1 MRLNNLFQVF
11 MPVLCF
17 LLIVSGENVAAQD
30 KRGKK
35 EEISITSSFKPSIV
49 KTGKLEFQAGAPPK
63 DTTAYRLSY
72 PTIPIQFNTPM
83 SSFLIKPLSFHA
95 SEKEQD
101 KEDVYAK
108 LGFGNLSTPFAS
120 LGYTARK
127 AKEQFSVNIDHI
139 SSKGKLEDQQYAHSS
154 LNLGY
159 KNTIAENRVARVYA
173 GYDRQGYRLYGFDRN
188 INPSFSAA
196 DLRQNFNQFHLGAS
210 YDHLS
215 GDNGSMNLKPE
226 FRADFLTASREQS
239 EFAFRLAFPIA
250 YKINEKLNAAVAMD
264 AQLVSYTMGSQT
276 NTSAALVQVP
286 LSIEYSPSSFNIK
299 GSIIPA
305 LKSNKFVLIPNLQL
319 AYSLAE
325 SGVKLKAA
333 IVNNMNI
340 NSLQKLYAINPF
352 LLSPHTSLTTFQQTD
367 YFAGIEWLSTKGL
380 QLKFNGGYTVFN
392 DMPLFIN
399 AEGSGKEMKV
409 LNEKHLTAIQ
419 LGGEVN
425 YTFTPEMEFR
435 SSINMYAFQNQERY
449 AAAYGLLPLELK
461 FGFLWKPIEGLT
473 TRVNADLWR
482 GAISRSPGMPE
493 KRLKDAADINLGVD
507 YKLNKKWGLWVDL
520 NNIANI
526 QYQRWNQYD
535 SFGFNFIAGLRYS
548 FTKAK

>member
-1 MRLNNLFQVF
+1 MRSNNLFQVF

-17 LLIVSGENVAAQD
+17 LLIVTGGNVAAQD

-49 KTGKLEFQAGAPPK
+49 KTGKLEFQAEAPPK
-63 DTTAYRLSY
+63 DSTAYRLSY
-72 PTIPIQFNTPM
+72 PTLPIQFSTPM
-83 SSFLIKPLSFHA
+83 SSFIIKPLSFHTT
-95 SEKEQD
+95 EKQQD
-101 KEDVYAK
+101 KEDAYAK

-127 AKEQFSVNIDHI
+127 AKEQFSANLDHI

-159 KNTIAENRVARVYA
+159 KNTIAENRIARVYA
-173 GYDRQGYRLYGFDRN
+173 GFDRQGYRLYGFDHV
-188 INPSFSAA
+188 INPSLPVA
-196 DLRQNFNQFHLGAS
+196 DLRQNFNNFHLGAK

-215 GDNGSMNLKPE
+215 GENGSMTLMPE
-226 FRADFLTASREQS
+226 FRADFLTASRAQS
-239 EFAFRLAFPIA
+239 EFAFKLAFPIV
-250 YKINEKLNAAVAMD
+250 YKINEKLNAGIAIN
-264 AQLVSYTMGSQT
+264 AQLASLKNGTQS
-276 NTSAALVQVP
+276 NLSAALVQVP
-286 LSIEYSPSSFNIK
+286 LSFGYSPSSFNIK
-299 GSIIPA
+299 GSIIPV
-305 LKSNKFVLIPNLQL
+305 LKSKKFSLVPNLQL
-319 AYSLAE
+319 DYSLAE
-325 SGVKLKAA
+325 TGVKLKVAV
-333 IVNNMNI
+333 VNKLDI
-340 NSLQKLYAINPF
+340 NSLHKLYAFNPF
-352 LLSPHTSLTTFQQTD
+352 LVSPDSLTTFQQTD
-367 YFAGIEWLSTKGL
+367 FYAGVEWLSAKGL
-380 QLKFNGGYTVFN
+380 QLKFIGGYTVFN
-392 DMPLFIN
+392 DLPLFIN
-399 AEGSGKEMKV
+399 GQGSGKEMKV
-409 LNEKHLTAIQ
+409 LNEKQLNAIQ

-435 SSINMYAFQNQERY
+435 SSINMYAFQDQVSY
-449 AAAYGLLPLELK
+449 QSAYGLLPLELK
-461 FGFLWKPIEGLT
+461 FGLLWKPINGLT

-507 YKLNKKWGLWVDL
+507 YKLNKKWALWVDL

>member
-1 MRLNNLFQVF
+1 MRSNNLFQVF

-17 LLIVSGENVAAQD
+17 LLILTSGNVAAQD

-49 KTGKLEFQAGAPPK
+49 KSGKLEFQAQTPPK

-72 PTIPIQFNTPM
+72 PMLPIQFTTPM
-83 SSFLIKPLSFHA
+83 SSFMIKPLSFQTT
-95 SEKEQD
+95 ENQQD

-120 LGYTARK
+120 LGLTARK
-127 AKEQFSVNIDHI
+127 AKEQFSANLDHI

-159 KNTIAENRVARVYA
+159 KNTLSENRVTRVYA
-173 GYDRQGYRLYGFDRN
+173 GYDRQGYRLYGFDHVV
-188 INPSFSAA
+188 NPGLPEA
-196 DLRQNFNQFHLGAS
+196 DLRQNFSNFHLGAQ
-210 YDHLS
+210 YDHLAAE
-215 GDNGSMNLKPE
+215 NGSMTLKPE
-226 FRADFLTASREQS
+226 FRADFLTASRKQS
-239 EFAFRLAFPIA
+239 EFAFRLAIPVS
-250 YKINEKLNAAVAMD
+250 YTINETLKVAIAVD
-264 AQLVSYTMGSQT
+264 AQLANLKKGTQSNQ
-276 NTSAALVQVP
+276 SAALVQVP
-286 LSIEYSPSSFNIK
+286 LSFEYSPSSFSIN
-299 GSIIPA
+299 GSIIPV
-305 LKSNKFVLIPNLQL
+305 LKSNKFNLLPNLQFD
-319 AYSLAE
+319 YSLSE
-325 SGVKLKAA
+325 TGVKLKVAA
-333 IVNNMNI
+333 VNKLDI
-340 NSLQKLYAINPF
+340 NSLHKLYAINPF
-352 LLSPHTSLTTFQQTD
+352 LVSPDSLTTFQQTD
-367 YFAGIEWLSTKGL
+367 YFAGIEWLSAKGL
-380 QLKFNGGYTVFN
+380 QLKFNGGFTVFN

-399 AEGSGKEMKV
+399 GEGTGKEMKV
-409 LNEKHLTAIQ
+409 LNETQLTAIK

-435 SSINMYAFQNQERY
+435 SSINMYVFQNQVSH

-461 FGFLWKPIEGLT
+461 FGLKWKPIKGLT
-473 TRVNADLWR
+473 TRVNADFWR

-507 YKLNKKWGLWVDL
+507 YKFNKKWALWVDL

>member
-1 MRLNNLFQVF
+1 MRSNNLFQVL

-17 LLIVSGENVAAQD
+17 LLIVSGGNAFAQD

-49 KTGKLEFQAGAPPK
+49 KTGKLEFQAEAPPK
-63 DTTAYRLSY
+63 DTTAYRLTY
-72 PTIPIQFNTPM
+72 PTLPIQFTTPM
-83 SSFLIKPLSFHA
+83 SSFVIKPLSFHTN
-95 SEKEQD
+95 EKQQD

-120 LGYTARK
+120 LGFTSRK
-127 AKEQFSVNIDHI
+127 AKEQFTASLDHI

-159 KNTIAENRVARVYA
+159 KNTLAENRIARVYA
-173 GYDRQGYRLYGFDRN
+173 GYDRQGYRLYGFDHVL
-188 INPSFSAA
+188 NPSLPAA
-196 DLRQNFNQFHLGAS
+196 DLRQNFNNFHLGAN

-215 GDNGSMNLKPE
+215 GENGSMTLMPE
-226 FRADFLTASREQS
+226 FRADFLTASRAQS
-239 EFAFRLAFPIA
+239 EIALTVAFPIS
-250 YKINEKLNAAVAMD
+250 YKINETLKAGIAVD
-264 AQLVSYTMGSQT
+264 AQIASLKKEAQE
-276 NTSAALVQVP
+276 NQSAALVQVP
-286 LSIEYSPSSFNIK
+286 LSFEYSPSAFNIK
-299 GSIIPA
+299 GAIIPV
-305 LKSNKFVLIPNLQL
+305 LKSSKINFVPNLQL
-319 AYSLAE
+319 DYLLGE
-325 SGVKLKAA
+325 TGVKLKIGAL
-333 IVNNMNI
+333 NKLDI
-340 NSLQKLYAINPF
+340 NSLHKLYAVNPF
-352 LLSPHTSLTTFQQTD
+352 LVSPDSLTIFQQTD
-367 YFAGIEWLSTKGL
+367 YYAGVEWLSAKGL

-392 DMPLFIN
+392 DLPLFLN

-409 LNEKHLTAIQ
+409 LNESQLTAIH
-419 LGGEVN
+419 LAGEVN

-435 SSINMYAFQNQERY
+435 SSINIHAFQNQSTY
-449 AAAYGLLPLELK
+449 AAAYGLLPLQLK
-461 FGFLWKPIEGLT
+461 VGLSWKPIKGLT

-482 GAISRSPGMPE
+482 GALSRSPGMPE

-507 YKLNKKWGLWVDL
+507 YKLNKKWALWTDL

>member
-1 MRLNNLFQVF
+1 MQSNKLFQVF

-17 LLIVSGENVAAQD
+17 LIMVTGGNVAAQD
-30 KRGKK
+30 RRGKK

-49 KTGKLEFQAGAPPK
+49 KSGKLAFQAEVPPK
-63 DTTAYRLSY
+63 DTTSYRLSY
-72 PTIPIQFNTPM
+72 PTLPIQFTTPM
-83 SSFLIKPLSFHA
+83 SSFLIKPLSFQ
-95 SEKEQD
+95 STEKQQD

-127 AKEQFSVNIDHI
+127 EKEQFSANLDHI
-139 SSKGKLEDQQYAHSS
+139 SSKGKLEDQQYAHST

-159 KNTIAENRVARVYA
+159 KNTISENRIARFYA
-173 GYDRQGYRLYGFDRN
+173 GYDRQGYRLYGYDHGVN
-188 INPSFSAA
+188 ANLPLA
-196 DLRQNFNQFHLGAS
+196 DLRQNFNNFHLGAS
-210 YDHLS
+210 YDQLA
-215 GDNGSMNLKPE
+215 GDNGSVTIMPE

-239 EFAFRLAFPIA
+239 EFAFRLAFPIS
-250 YKINEKLNAAVAMD
+250 YKFNEKLNAGVAID
-264 AQLVSYTMGSQT
+264 AQLASLKNGLQSHQ
-276 NTSAALVQVP
+276 SAALVKVP
-286 LSIEYSPSSFNIK
+286 LSFDYNPSSFNVK

-305 LKSNKFVLIPNLQL
+305 LKSSKFILVPNLQID
-319 AYSLAE
+319 YSLSE
-325 SGVKLKAA
+325 TGVKLKVGV
-333 IVNNMNI
+333 VNKLDI
-340 NSLQKLYAINPF
+340 NSLHKLYSVNPF
-352 LLSPHTSLTTFQQTD
+352 LVSPDSITIFQQTD
-367 YFAGIEWLSTKGL
+367 YYAGIDWLSAKGL
-380 QLKFNGGYTVFN
+380 QLKFNGGFTVFN

-399 AEGSGKEMKV
+399 GEGTGKDMKV
-409 LNEKHLTAIQ
+409 LNEKQLKAIQ

-435 SSINMYAFQNQERY
+435 SSINLYAFQNQLSY
-449 AAAYGLLPLELK
+449 SAAYGLLPLELK
-461 FGFLWKPIEGLT
+461 FALLWKPIKGLT
-473 TRVNADLWR
+473 TRVNADMWR

-507 YKLNKKWGLWVDL
+507 YKLNKKWALWVDL

-526 QYQRWNQYD
+526 QYQRWNQYN